1 MRKTPELICAY
12 QYATIAFME
21 KFIVLIFPVF
31 VLLIGGEFIYGW
43 FKQRNTYRVN
53 DALSSLSQG
62 LISQLVALL
71 TQIFQIGLYSI
82 AYDKIGTGT
91 LATFWDAW
99 YGWLA
104 AVVLFD
110 FCDYWL
116 HRAGHECAVMWAAH
130 QVHHQSQAFNFSTA
144 LRQESTVALIGWVF
158 YLPMAVLGVP
168 PEQFAVAG
176 LVVLLYQFW
185 IHTEHIGKLGWFD
198 RVFSSPSNHR
208 VHHAVNDQYL
218 DKNYG
223 GMLVIWDRMFGTFA
237 EEQEPCVY
245 GTRSGLNS
253 WNPLWAITAEY
264 WSLWRL
270 SWQTAR
276 WSDKVRVW
284 FKRPGWRPADLAERL
299 PHSAFDLAAARRS
312 YDPPLTPRAA
322 GLALLQFMAAMCAAS
337 ACLWYAEQ
345 LSYAQL
351 LLLVTPVLFAFWA
364 LGLYMEGRISAAVVL
379 FIDLAGAAAAVALL
393 KILA

>member
-1 MRKTPELICAY
+1 
-12 QYATIAFME
+12 ME

-31 VLLIGGEFIYGW
+31 FLLIGIEFAYGCY
-43 FKQRNTYRVN
+43 KQRNNYRVN

-71 TQIFQIGLYSI
+71 TQLFQIGLY
-82 AYDKIGTGT
+82 AWAFEKITVLQAPG
-91 LATFWDAW
+91 FWDAW
-99 YGWLA
+99 YGWIC

-130 QVHHQSQAFNFSTA
+130 LVHHQSQDFHFATA
-144 LRQESTVALIGWVF
+144 LRQESTVILIGWVF

-168 PEQFAVAG
+168 PEEFAIAG
-176 LVVLLYQFW
+176 LIVLLYQFW

-237 EEQEPCVY
+237 EEHEPCVY
-245 GTRSGLNS
+245 GTRSALNS
-253 WNPLWAITAEY
+253 WDPVWAIVAEY
-264 WSLWRL
+264 WTLLRL
-270 SWQTAR
+270 SWHAER
-276 WSDKVRVW
+276 WADKLRI
-284 FKRPGWRPADLAERL
+284 FYKHPGWRPADIEAKF
-299 PHSAFDLAAARRS
+299 PSKPFDLDAARRH
-312 YDPPLTPRAA
+312 YHPPLTRRAEYLAMAQFVATMGASALFLWYSEDFSYGLTLALTLAAMA
-322 GLALLQFMAAMCAAS
+322 GLWALGAYLQGRVSARAMLLIDVAGAAS
-337 ACLWYAEQ
+337 A
-345 LSYAQL
+345 
-351 LLLVTPVLFAFWA
+351 FGA
-364 LGLYMEGRISAAVVL
+364 LQMLQ
-379 FIDLAGAAAAVALL
+379 
-393 KILA
+393 